1 MKVLS
6 EFLAVE
12 IALNE
17 IIPDIPKQEV
27 IDPNDGFTNQVSHLN
42 LILSSKQSASVG
54 SFLPVLFYKRTWSD
68 KNVYYLHLKTNLE
81 SLSRFQRDFSKLS
94 QYVLT
99 IYNLGT

>member
-27 IDPNDGFTNQVSHLN
+27 IDPNDGFTNQVSSHLN
-42 LILSSKQSASVG
+42 LILSFKCLMTESS
-54 SFLPVLFYKRTWSD
+54 PND
-68 KNVYYLHLKTNLE
+68 K
-81 SLSRFQRDFSKLS
+81 D
-94 QYVLT
+94 
-99 IYNLGT
+99 